1 MLIKPIST
9 EISLST
15 ANTVS
20 DARVVRVFNNTGGTV
35 LITRTSAAAIVIGTC
50 SLQANSVHFIEKNP
64 SDTLTAAAAVLATS
78 IAYTTS

>member
-1 MLIKPIST
+1 MITKILST

-20 DARVVRVFNNTGGTV
+20 DARVVRVFNNTGGNI
-35 LITRTSAAAIVIGTC
+35 LITRSNSSAVVLGTC
-50 SLQANSVHFIEKNP
+50 TLQANSVTFVEKNP

-78 IAYTTS
+78 IAFTTS